1 MQSAAPYSAIAPR
14 YDELVGRRF
23 FSGLRPAFE
32 ELVRRYGLRF
42 RSAADLG
49 CGTGLFA
56 CWLARR
62 YGVLTVGVDRSRAM
76 LQAAIANCRDC
87 RVGFLLQD
95 IRHLRLPCR
104 VELATA
110 NFDTLNHLLTERDF
124 RRAVERVFDSLE
136 PGGHFVFDLLTNRQ
150 YPGRRWI
157 GVRSPDRP
165 SVRLLQRTVWSE
177 RSAILFTRVT
187 LMEAGAA
194 HCLED
199 HVERG
204 YDPVRVARWLE
215 TAGFEIR
222 GLLDAPTLAYAD
234 IRSARVIF
242 VTRRP
247 YRSTRLSRWM
257 SSGSST

>member
-1 MQSAAPYSAIAPR
+1 MYTAPYAALAPR

-42 RSAADLG
+42 GSAVDLG

-62 YGVLTVGVDRSRAM
+62 YGIPMIGVDRSPAM

-95 IRHLRLPCR
+95 IRDLRLPCR

-110 NFDTLNHLLTERDF
+110 NFDTLNHVLTECDF
-124 RRAVERVFDSLE
+124 QRVLARVFASLE
-136 PGGHFVFDLLTNRQ
+136 PGGHFVFDLLTHRHD
-150 YPGRRWI
+150 PGGRWI
-157 GVRSPDRP
+157 GVRSSDKR
-165 SVRLLQRTVWSE
+165 STRLLQRTIWSE
-177 RSAILFTRVT
+177 GSALLFTRVT
-187 LMEAGAA
+187 VLERGAA
-194 HCLED
+194 PRLED

-215 TAGFEIR
+215 AAGYEIR
-222 GLLDAPTLAYAD
+222 GLLDAPTLAYAHR
-234 IRSARVIF
+234 RSARVIF